1 MPNVPDTPRNP
12 ARHVGTFWTN
22 LNTRKVM
29 AEETDKIVCFD
40 ERPHSFNL
48 PDTDFKAEVVA
59 SGLKESGYDAER
71 TLISRLGDIRRGFSK
86 DIHDAHS
93 EYSQY
98 DLTDY
103 LYLYVNRRSI
113 YDTLPEG
120 IFHKNLYQSDKS
132 SKEQILDEIRIH
144 RDEEFYARRFF
155 KPFEITLDYM
165 LVSFQNKE
173 RRIDEMNVHPDF
185 VSIFSD
191 QWPVLKLLPV
201 HLAIML
207 IRMLAY
213 MEQITV
219 NPSKISECMSMLTGV
234 PIRLQKGEKSV
245 VEADPHLVPK
255 LGECLLGDTMVL
267 GNRFADGTYQML
279 LEIGPLPAQKMETLF
294 SDTID
299 RQILC
304 DLMDLFLPADKEIQV
319 RYIIQQ
325 EDAQFK
331 LGNPTEQGAYL
342 GISTYL

>member
-1 MPNVPDTPRNP
+1 
-12 ARHVGTFWTN
+12 
-22 LNTRKVM
+22 M
-29 AEETDKIVCFD
+29 AEETDKIVGFD
-40 ERPHSFNL
+40 EHSHSFNL

-71 TLISRLGDIRRGFSK
+71 TLISRLGDIRRCFSK

-93 EYSQY
+93 EYSHY
-98 DLTDY
+98 DLKDY

-120 IFHKNLYQSDKS
+120 IFHKNLHQSDKL
-132 SKEQILDEIRIH
+132 SKEQILDEIRVH

-155 KPFEITLDYM
+155 KPFEIALDHM

-213 MEQITV
+213 IEQITV
-219 NPSKISECMSMLTGV
+219 SPSKIGECMSMLTGV
-234 PIRLQKGEKSV
+234 PVRLLKGGKSV
-245 VEADPHLVPK
+245 VETDPGMMPK
-255 LGECLLGDTMVL
+255 LGECLLGDNMVL
-267 GNRFADGTYQML
+267 GNRFADGTYRML
-279 LEIGPLPAQKMETLF
+279 LEIGPLPAKKMETLLDNTTD
-294 SDTID
+294 S
-299 RQILC
+299 QILNA
-304 DLMDLFLPADKEIQV
+304 LTELFLPADKEIEV
-319 RYIIQQ
+319 RYVIQQ
-325 EDAQFK
+325 EDALFK
-331 LGNPTEQGAYL
+331 LGTPTEQGAYL